1 MLLKTIIVV
10 LLIGVLVSLFSG
22 LVFLF
27 KDTGKPDSRRTL
39 HALGV
44 RITLAAALLGTIFYG
59 FYSGQLRL
67 GSNAPWHAER
77 HPEAAPGETAPV
89 EPVPD

>member
-1 MLLKTIIVV
+1 LLLKIIIVV

-27 KDTGKPDSRRTL
+27 KDTEKPDSRRTL

-59 FYSGQLRL
+59 FYTGQLRM
-67 GSNAPWHAER
+67 GTNAPWHAER
-77 HPEAAPGETAPV
+77 HPEIAPERPVPGESI
-89 EPVPD
+89 PD